1 MDLAVLIYIA
11 AALMLGSAAIG
22 ATFGIAILGARF
34 MEGISRQPELL
45 PMLRT
50 NFFVVAGLIDAIPM
64 IAVAISLYVIFV
76 LG

>member
-1 MDLAVLIYIA
+1 MELIYIA
-11 AALMLGSAAIG
+11 AAVMLGAAAIG
-22 ATFGIAILGARF
+22 ATFGIAILGSKF

-76 LG
+76 VA

>member
-1 MDLAVLIYIA
+1 MELAVLIYIA
-11 AALMLGSAAIG
+11 AALMLGAAAIG

>member
-1 MDLAVLIYIA
+1 MELAVLIYIA
-11 AALMLGSAAIG
+11 AAMMLGAAAIG
-22 ATFGIAILGARF
+22 ATFGIAILGAKF

-50 NFFVVAGLIDAIPM
+50 NFFIVAGLIDAIPM

-76 LG
+76 IG

>member
-1 MDLAVLIYIA
+1 MELEGLVYLA
-11 AALMLGSAAIG
+11 AALMMGAAALGAP
-22 ATFGIAILGARF
+22 FGVAILGAKF

-64 IAVAISLYVIFV
+64 IAVAISLYMIFV

>member
-1 MDLAVLIYIA
+1 MEGLIHIA
-11 AALMLGSAAIG
+11 AAIMLGSAAIG
-22 ATFGIAILGARF
+22 APFGVAILGARF

-76 LG
+76 LV

>member
-1 MDLAVLIYIA
+1 MEVDVLIYIA
-11 AALMLGSAAIG
+11 AAIMLGAAAIG

-50 NFFVVAGLIDAIPM
+50 NFFIVAGLIDAIPM